1 MTKRILS
8 ISFSLALA
16 TFLAALSGAPAQA
29 AGNAEE
35 GAELAVACM
44 GCHGI
49 PGYRNAYP
57 SYRVP
62 KLGGQHAEYI
72 ALGLKGYRA
81 ENRAHPT
88 MHAQAADLSEQDIED
103 LSAYFA
109 ALAELSSG
117 GAKTGARIDRGKEK
131 STTCTAC
138 HGETGI
144 SPMPNWP
151 ILAGQHEDYLEEALK
166 QYKLGDRK
174 DPVMAG
180 QVINLTDEDI
190 EDLAAYYAA
199 QPGLTSI
206 N

>member
-1 MTKRILS
+1 MSVFRPLTMLVILTVTM
-8 ISFSLALA
+8 LEP
-16 TFLAALSGAPAQA
+16 TAAH
-29 AGNAEE
+29 AEADLQE
-35 GAELAVACM
+35 GAELADACM

-62 KLGGQHAEYI
+62 KLGGQHEEYI
-72 ALGLKGYRA
+72 ELALKGYKSQMRS
-81 ENRAHPT
+81 HQT
-88 MHAQAADLSEQDIED
+88 MHAQVADLTDRQIKN
-103 LSAYFA
+103 LAAYFA
-109 ALAELSSG
+109 SLNELETGSPKSG
-117 GAKTGARIDRGKEK
+117 GQISRGKEK

-138 HGETGI
+138 HGENGV
-144 SPMPNWP
+144 SQMSNWP
-151 ILAGQHEDYLEEALK
+151 TLAGQHRDYLVQSLR
-166 QYKLGDRK
+166 QYKNGERT

-180 QVINLTDEDI
+180 QVINLSEEDI